1 MLFHL
6 APVCPITSRSKI
18 RGGQSLP
25 RLAKLLPLVGAL
37 SLVAACSEESNA
49 PKAVVND
56 VHPVQV
62 YIVQRESLQRTI
74 NAVGTVRFRRETP
87 LGFTTAGKVAT
98 VRFEE
103 GDTVKRGVLLAALDT
118 TTVGADVSVAS
129 AERDRARS
137 EFERVRSLYADGWI
151 TKARFESAEAAVKA
165 ADARVRQAGFA
176 SGTAQLYAP
185 SNGVVLA
192 RNVQSGQVIAAG
204 TPALILGE
212 GDSGFVFRVPIID
225 RDATKLR
232 VGMAAEIS
240 IESLASGP
248 IQATISEIDGRAN
261 EATGAFTVQFALP
274 NNSKLRSGQI
284 GTANIKLPA
293 SENGTL
299 QIPASALFGVRTGEG
314 LVYVVNSKGKVETR
328 NVAIERLTDE
338 FVIVTGGV
346 QPGDQIVTSGLE
358 KLRPG
363 SKVRTIEVAR

>member
-1 MLFHL
+1 MG
-6 APVCPITSRSKI
+6 AVC
-18 RGGQSLP
+18 
-25 RLAKLLPLVGAL
+25 LLP
-37 SLVAACSEESNA
+37 ACSGEESA
-49 PKAVVND
+49 PKSAVNE

-62 YIVQRESLQRTI
+62 YTVQRESLQRTI

-103 GDTVKRGVLLAALDT
+103 GDTVRRGALLAALDT
-118 TTVGADVSVAS
+118 TSVGADVSVAT

-151 TKARFESAEAAVKA
+151 TKARFESAEAALKA

-192 RNVQSGQVIAAG
+192 RNVQPGQVIAAG

-225 RDATKLR
+225 QDATKLR
-232 VGMAAEIS
+232 VGIAAEIS
-240 IESLASGP
+240 IESVTSGP
-248 IQATISEIDGRAN
+248 LQATISEIDGRAN
-261 EATGAFTVQFALP
+261 EATGAFTVQFSLP
-274 NNSKLRSGQI
+274 NNVKLRSGQI
-284 GTANIKLPA
+284 GTAAVKLPA
-293 SENGTL
+293 SETGAL

-314 LVYVVNSKGKVETR
+314 LVYIVDANSRVETR
-328 NVAIERLTDE
+328 NVAIERLTDQ
-338 FVIVTGGV
+338 FVIVSGGL
-346 QPGDQIVTSGLE
+346 QPGDRIVTSGLE

-363 SKVRTIEVAR
+363 SKVRTIQATR